1 MNAMVRFFPSSL
13 QKSVLTSSCSYV
25 QAGRVPTLD
34 QIVSTY
40 LTTTAGARDAII
52 AQAKALAAE
61 VQGGKLDKTAA
72 SYYVKVMEKLET
84 SSDWAVK
91 ELARLQKMASKK
103 GSLAGKQLEDLQ
115 VSLCVF
121 SSVLRVSAHKLTH
134 RALVVLSG
142 PTKHPASLHSC

>member
-1 MNAMVRFFPSSL
+1 ML
-13 QKSVLTSSCSYV
+13 QCYDNL
-25 QAGRVPTLD
+25 QAGRLPSLD

-40 LTTTAGARDAII
+40 LTTTTGARDAIV

-72 SYYVKVMEKLET
+72 SYYVKVIEKLEG

-103 GSLAGKQLEDLQ
+103 GALAGKQLEELQ
-115 VSLCVF
+115 VSIVQHSMHL
-121 SSVLRVSAHKLTH
+121 KEE
-134 RALVVLSG
+134 SG
-142 PTKHPASLHSC
+142 